1 MNQQQA
7 LGYAT
12 GGAVIGSMIT
22 TMMIVSLVIWVL
34 LIIAYW
40 KMFTKAGEAGWKSI
54 IPIYSSYV
62 LFKITWTAKD
72 FAIWFCSAVL
82 GMVFASIGGHTVS
95 SVTSGGRVV
104 TTTTSGNETLTT
116 IMSILAL
123 VALLICLIW
132 SIRQCFKMAA
142 AYGKGMGFG
151 FGLLL
156 LPTIFTLI
164 LGFGSAEYV
173 GPQD

>member
-7 LGYAT
+7 LEYAA
-12 GGAVIGSMIT
+12 GGAVVGGMIT

-40 KMFTKAGEAGWKSI
+40 KMFTKAGEPGWKSI

-62 LFKITWTAKD
+62 LYKITWTTKD
-72 FAIWFCSAVL
+72 FFIWFGSAVL
-82 GMVFASIGGHTVS
+82 GLVFAQIGGY
-95 SVTSGGRVV
+95 SVTGTAVR
-104 TTTTSGNETLTT
+104 TTTSGNETLTT

-123 VALLICLIW
+123 VALLVCLVW

-142 AYGKGMGFG
+142 AYGKGAGFG

-173 GPQD
+173 GPQE

>member
-7 LGYAT
+7 LEYA
-12 GGAVIGSMIT
+12 GAGAVLGGMIT

-54 IPIYSSYV
+54 IPIYNNYV
-62 LFKITWTAKD
+62 LFKITWTTKD
-72 FAIWFCSAVL
+72 FLIWLCSGILGAAFISFSGAYTTTASGAV
-82 GMVFASIGGHTVS
+82 VASS
-95 SVTSGGRVV
+95 SGG
-104 TTTTSGNETLTT
+104 N
-116 IMSILAL
+116 MILVILGL
-123 VALLICLIW
+123 VALLVCLVW
-132 SIRQCFKMAA
+132 SIRQCFKTAA
-142 AYGKGMGFG
+142 AYGKGAGFG
-151 FGLLL
+151 FGLLI

-173 GPQD
+173 GPQE

>member
-7 LGYAT
+7 LGYAA
-12 GGAVIGSMIT
+12 GGAVIGGMIT
-22 TMMIVSLVIWVL
+22 TMMIISLVIWVL

-40 KMFTKAGEAGWKSI
+40 KMFTKAGEPGWKSI

-62 LFKITWTAKD
+62 LYKITWTTKD
-72 FAIWFCSAVL
+72 FFIWFGSAVL
-82 GMVFASIGGHTVS
+82 GLVFASIGGYNVS
-95 SVTSGGRVV
+95 SITSTGRVV

-142 AYGKGMGFG
+142 AYGKGAGFG

-173 GPQD
+173 GPQE

>member
-7 LGYAT
+7 LEYAA
-12 GGAVIGSMIT
+12 GGAVVGGMIT

-40 KMFTKAGEAGWKSI
+40 KMFTKAGEPGWKSI

-62 LFKITWTAKD
+62 LYKITWTTKD
-72 FAIWFCSAVL
+72 FFIWCGSAVL
-82 GMVFASIGGHTVS
+82 GLVFAQIGGY
-95 SVTSGGRVV
+95 SGTGTAVR
-104 TTTTSGNETLTT
+104 TTTSGNETLTT

-123 VALLICLIW
+123 VALLVCLVW

-142 AYGKGMGFG
+142 AYGKGAGFG
-151 FGLLL
+151 FGLLI

-173 GPQD
+173 GPQE